1 MHFELI
7 LVGLLATVAALAVL
21 ANLSRVPYPILLV
34 LGGVAIGFVPGIPHV
49 ELEPNVVLVIFLP
62 PLLYAAA
69 LFVSVRELR
78 KNLRPIGL
86 LAIGLVLATTVG
98 VALVAHYVVG
108 LSWPVAF
115 VLGAIVSPTDAVAPG
130 EIIRRLG
137 VPRRLL
143 TIIEGENLTN
153 DWTALV
159 LYKFAVAA
167 VVTSTFSLA
176 EAGGQFLLT
185 GVGGVAVG
193 LAVGWVTKQVRSRV
207 DDPPTEITISLLTG
221 YAAYLPAEQLGFSG
235 VIAAVTVG
243 LYMGWHASVLTTPT
257 LRIQTYAF
265 WEVLQFLLNAFLF
278 ILIGLQWPVVLD
290 RLSDTPP
297 GELVGYGLL
306 IAGLVVVIRLVWVF
320 ILTYVVRALSPRL
333 RASEAPPNPRAVT
346 IIAWSGMRGAVS
358 MAAALAI
365 PLTVA
370 GGAPFPERDLVV
382 FLTFCVILVTL
393 VGQGLTLPLVIKLL
407 GVERDDLDDREERY
421 ARVHAARAASR
432 KIEELAKAEWTYDDT
447 IERLRGLYE
456 YRATRFELGPDHEK
470 GAKLEARSQTY
481 ARTLRE
487 LIAAQRDVLI
497 ELRNTGTIT
506 DEVMRKVE
514 HDLDLEEARLARE
527 VE

>member
-1 MHFELI
+1 VHYELI
-7 LVGLLATVAALAVL
+7 LVGLLATIAALAVV
-21 ANLSRVPYPILLV
+21 AHKSRVPYPILLV
-34 LGGVAIGFVPGIPHV
+34 LGGTAIGFVPAIPTI
-49 ELEPNVVLVIFLP
+49 ELQPNVVLVIFLP

-78 KNLRPIGL
+78 RNLRPIGL

-98 VALVAHYVVG
+98 VALAAHYLVG
-108 LSWPVAF
+108 MGWPAAF
-115 VLGAIVSPTDAVAPG
+115 VVGAIVSPTDSVAGG
-130 EIIRRLG
+130 EILRRLG
-137 VPRRLL
+137 VPRRAL
-143 TIIEGENLTN
+143 TILEGESLTN

-159 LYKFAVAA
+159 LYKFAIAA
-167 VVTSTFSLA
+167 VVTGTFSLA
-176 EAGGQFLLT
+176 EAGGQFILT

-193 LAVGWVTKQVRSRV
+193 LAVGWVTKQVRARL

-243 LYMGWHASVLTTPT
+243 LYMGWHASRLTTAT
-257 LRIQTYAF
+257 VRIQTYAF

-278 ILIGLQWPVVLD
+278 VLIGLQWPVVLA
-290 RLSDTPP
+290 RLSDIPALR
-297 GELVGYGLL
+297 LVAYGLL
-306 IAGLVVVIRLVWVF
+306 ISGLVVVIRVVWVF
-320 ILTYVVRALSPRL
+320 ILTYLPRLLSEQLRMRDPYPSPR
-333 RASEAPPNPRAVT
+333 VVMV
-346 IIAWSGMRGAVS
+346 IAWSGMRGAVS

-365 PLTVA
+365 PLAVA
-370 GGAPFPERDLVV
+370 GGGPFPDRDLIV
-382 FLTFCVILVTL
+382 FLTFCVIAVTL

-407 GVERDDLDDREERY
+407 RVERDDLDAREERY

-432 KIEELAKAEWTYDDT
+432 RIEELAEAEWTYDDT

-487 LIAAQRDVLI
+487 LIEAQREVLI
-497 ELRNTGTIT
+497 ELRNSGTIT
-506 DEVMRKVE
+506 DEVMRTVE
-514 HDLDLEEARLARE
+514 HDLDLEEVRLSGESA
-527 VE
+527 